1 MAGFAVRLFG
11 KFHLEHDRQAVRS
24 LEGCKAQELF
34 YYLMLNRQ
42 RQHPR
47 ETLATLL
54 WGYCTTT
61 QSKKYLRQAL
71 WQIQVALDSEIEPN
85 SEAGTSDQ
93 FGDDSRLLQIDPEW
107 VSVNAKADMWLDVEV
122 FEQAHALAH
131 GIPGQEMNGPILQ
144 AVQQAVSLYTGDL
157 LEGCYHDWCLFERE
171 RLQNTYLGM
180 LDKLMSYSAEMRDYE
195 AGLDYGECILRY
207 NRARERTHRE
217 MMRLRYL
224 AGDRTAALQQY
235 SRCVAILRDELSA
248 TPAHRTVELYE
259 QILADDLQERESPYQ
274 AGATPSRTTVD
285 TPISALLDHLQQLS
299 INLGEVQQQIR
310 HDLNAIRAVLKR
322 HN

>member
-11 KFHLEHDRQAVRS
+11 KFHLEHDKQVVRS

-34 YYLMLNRQ
+34 YYLLLNRQ

-71 WQIQVALDSEIEPN
+71 WQIQVALGSEIDAN
-85 SEAGTSDQ
+85 CEAGSGDQ
-93 FGDDSRLLQIDPEW
+93 YGDDGRLLQVDPEW
-107 VSVNAKADMWLDVEV
+107 VSVNAKAGMWLDVEV

-131 GIPGQEMNGPILQ
+131 GIPGQELDGPVLQ
-144 AVQQAVSLYTGDL
+144 AIQQAVSLYTGDL

-171 RLQNTYLGM
+171 RLQNVYLGM
-180 LDKLMSYSAEMRDYE
+180 LDKLISYSLATRDYE

-235 SRCVAILRDELSA
+235 GSCVAILRDELSA
-248 TPAHRTVELYE
+248 IPAHSTVELYE
-259 QILADDLQERESPYQ
+259 QILADDLPELVSTHQPVVAQSYAAVE
-274 AGATPSRTTVD
+274 TPL
-285 TPISALLDHLQQLS
+285 SALLDHLQQLS
-299 INLGEVQQQIR
+299 TNLGEVQQQIK
-310 HDLNAIRAVLKR
+310 HDLNAIRAVLRR
-322 HN
+322 H